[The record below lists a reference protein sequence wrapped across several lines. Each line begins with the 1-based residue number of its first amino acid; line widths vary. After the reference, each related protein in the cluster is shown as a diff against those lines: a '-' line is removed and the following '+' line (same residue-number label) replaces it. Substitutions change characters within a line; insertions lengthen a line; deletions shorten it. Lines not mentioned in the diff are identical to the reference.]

1 MWKELPSPYFTMDV
15 TRPDSVPPVWKTR
28 FRQTFGTGLWTHS
41 IAAVEAVAMRLR
53 SAFVPMAPTAA
64 GGCCCCCCCCC
75 CCFWE
80 EEDCAEAA
88 NAVWCLWG
96 GELLCGKG

>member
-28 FRQTFGTGLWTHS
+28 FRQTLGTGLWTHS
-41 IAAVEAVAMRLR
+41 ISAVEAVAMRLR
-53 SAFVPMAPTAA
+53 SAFVPIALAA
-64 GGCCCCCCCCC
+64 DGCCSC

-80 EEDCAEAA
+80 DDCAEAA
-88 NAVWCLWG
+88 NAVWCLRVG
-96 GELLCGKG
+96 DLQVEKGYQVGLLA